1 MGFFQVGRLHMSD
14 IAGYGTVLW
23 SSPHH
28 FLERNYVV
36 MAIYLC
42 LEESFLG

>member
-1 MGFFQVGRLHMSD
+1 MGFFQVGRLHKSD